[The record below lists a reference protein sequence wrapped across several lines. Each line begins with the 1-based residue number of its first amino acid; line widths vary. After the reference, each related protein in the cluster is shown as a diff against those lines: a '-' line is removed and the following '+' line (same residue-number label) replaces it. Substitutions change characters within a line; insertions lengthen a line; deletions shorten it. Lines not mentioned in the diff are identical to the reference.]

1 MALRTHNCGELN
13 KNHIDQTV
21 KLSGWVNSIR
31 THGQIIFIDLRDRF
45 GKTQIIL
52 NSDELIKIGKTLSN
66 EDVVCIEGKVS
77 SRSKDLINPDENLH
91 SVMHFRKVNLQN
103 SVGYK
108 SRAYLASHYPNL
120 KEDPVFFYSLKS
132 MLPD

>member
-31 THGQIIFIDLRDRF
+31 THGQIIFIDIRDRF
-45 GKTQIIL
+45 GKTQIVL

-66 EDVVCIEGKVS
+66 EDVINIEGKVS
-77 SRSKDLINPDENLH
+77 LRSKDLINPKTIIG
-91 SVMHFRKVNLQN
+91 KVKI
-103 SVGYK
+103 SGT
-108 SRAYLASHYPNL
+108 
-120 KEDPVFFYSLKS
+120 
-132 MLPD
+132 